1 MSSGNDAT
9 TALTEDEREQFA
21 KQGYFVRAG
30 VLDYK
35 ELAEV
40 RGAAEAILEL
50 VLNSSVLLNKRN
62 PRLDAHLIDGGRALV
77 RKVQPVNDLSVT
89 MASLSGDPKLVGP
102 MAELMDDEPV
112 LMEEKLNYKQVVDLS
127 GQEIDLQPKREGDEV
142 LDVAW
147 QLHHDWGY
155 YRFNGY
161 PQTTMSSAIALDD
174 CEGRGPIRV
183 LPGSHLL
190 EVELAEPSSGSGVVA
205 PGALGPHPKLTP
217 LNMTAGSV
225 AFFHSMLVHDSE
237 PNHSGEPRRMM
248 IYSHYPRSHQPIEDP
263 DRRNRPT
270 REKAGPMEAEYR
282 RLIESGAT
290 PLVRVGPDPRAGASL
305 HPDAG

>member
-1 MSSGNDAT
+1 MSSGNNTA

-30 VLDYK
+30 LLGYK

-40 RGAAEAILEL
+40 RRAAEAILEL

-89 MASLSGDPKLVGP
+89 MVSLSSDPKLVGP
-102 MAELMDDEPV
+102 MSELMDDEPV

-127 GQEIDLQPKREGDEV
+127 GQEIDLQPKRESDEV

-147 QLHHDWGY
+147 QLHHDLGY
-155 YRFNGY
+155 YRYNGY

-190 EVELAEPSSGSGVVA
+190 EVELAEPNSGSGVVA
-205 PGALGPHPKLTP
+205 PGALGPHPELVP

-263 DRRNRPT
+263 DRRNGPT

-282 RLIESGAT
+282 RLIESGAR
-290 PLVRVGPDPRAGASL
+290 PLVRVSPNHPTGAPAAS
-305 HPDAG
+305 

>member
-1 MSSGNDAT
+1 MSSGNNAA
-9 TALTEDEREQFA
+9 ALTEEEREQFA

-30 VLDYK
+30 VLSGK
-35 ELAEV
+35 ELDDAR
-40 RGAAEAILEL
+40 RGANSILEL
-50 VLNSSVLLNKRN
+50 VLNSSVFMKQRN

-77 RKVQPVNDLSVT
+77 RKVQPVNDLSAT
-89 MASLSGDPKLVGP
+89 MASLSGDPRLLGP

-112 LMEEKLNYKQVVDLS
+112 LMEEKLNYKQVVDLA
-127 GQEIDLQPKREGDEV
+127 GQDIDLQPKRESDEV

-155 YRFNGY
+155 YRYNGY
-161 PQTTMSSAIALDD
+161 PQSTMSSAIALDD

-190 EVELAEPSSGSGVVA
+190 DVELADPKSGSGVVA
-205 PGALGPHPKLTP
+205 RGALGPNPELIP
-217 LNMTAGSV
+217 LNMTAGTV

-237 PNHSGEPRRMM
+237 PNRSGQPRRMM
-248 IYSHYPRSHQPIEDP
+248 IYSHYPKAHQPAEDP

-270 REKAGPMEAEYR
+270 REKAGPMEAEYQR
-282 RLIESGAT
+282 MVEAGAT
-290 PLVRVGPDPRAGASL
+290 PLVLVS
-305 HPDAG
+305 

>member
-1 MSSGNDAT
+1 MSSGNSA
-9 TALTEDEREQFA
+9 APLTEEEREQFA

-30 VLDYK
+30 VLRGKQLD
-35 ELAEV
+35 EV
-40 RGAAEAILEL
+40 RRGANSILEL
-50 VLNSSVLLNKRN
+50 VLNSSVFMKQRN

-77 RKVQPVNDLSVT
+77 RKVQPVNDLSAT
-89 MASLSGDPKLVGP
+89 MASLSGDPRLVGP
-102 MAELMDDEPV
+102 MSELMDDEPV
-112 LMEEKLNYKQVVDLS
+112 LMEEKLNYKQVVDLA
-127 GQEIDLQPKREGDEV
+127 GQDIDLQPKRESDEV

-155 YRFNGY
+155 YRYNGY
-161 PQTTMSSAIALDD
+161 PQSTMSSAIAFDD

-190 EVELAEPSSGSGVVA
+190 DVELADPKSGSGVVA
-205 PGALGPHPKLTP
+205 RGALGPNPGLVP

-237 PNHSGEPRRMM
+237 PNHSGRPRRMM
-248 IYSHYPRSHQPIEDP
+248 IYSHYPKAHQPAEDP

-270 REKAGPMEAEYR
+270 RDKAGPMEAEYKR
-282 RLIESGAT
+282 MVEAGAT
-290 PLVRVGPDPRAGASL
+290 PVVLVG
-305 HPDAG
+305 